1 MRFTA
6 IFLLL
11 TVFTFSLS
19 AQETKIMI
27 RAKAKDAK
35 FIGSSIGG
43 AKIIVKEAVT
53 GKILAEGITRGSTGN
68 TKKIMQEDWK
78 RGENHSENDTAGF
91 MANLNIDEPVFV
103 TVEAYAPYNK
113 KQARVTSST
122 QFWAIPGKNVLGDGV
137 VLEIPGFV
145 VDVLSPQT
153 HERISSDREIT
164 ITANIVMTC
173 GCPVADGGIWNSE
186 SYEIYAVVSSENG
199 KSQEIDLKQTDKS
212 STFSATASLEKG
224 LYEIT
229 VIAFD
234 PGTGNS
240 GLDKTNIIIN

>member
-1 MRFTA
+1 
-6 IFLLL
+6 
-11 TVFTFSLS
+11 
-19 AQETKIMI
+19 
-27 RAKAKDAK
+27 
-35 FIGSSIGG
+35 
-43 AKIIVKEAVT
+43 
-53 GKILAEGITRGSTGN
+53 
-68 TKKIMQEDWK
+68 
-78 RGENHSENDTAGF
+78 
-91 MANLNIDEPVFV
+91 
-103 TVEAYAPYNK
+103 
-113 KQARVTSST
+113 
-122 QFWAIPGKNVLGDGV
+122 
-137 VLEIPGFV
+137 
-145 VDVLSPQT
+145 
-153 HERISSDREIT
+153 
-164 ITANIVMTC
+164 MTC